1 MPYVSENEKLRKQLE
16 ENTKNGE
23 RLQAEN
29 NRLRKRISTTEEQN
43 RLESVTR
50 AITSNLVTVP
60 ETGEQNIPLTVTG
73 ETSE

>member
-1 MPYVSENEKLRKQLE
+1 MPYVSENEKLRRQLE